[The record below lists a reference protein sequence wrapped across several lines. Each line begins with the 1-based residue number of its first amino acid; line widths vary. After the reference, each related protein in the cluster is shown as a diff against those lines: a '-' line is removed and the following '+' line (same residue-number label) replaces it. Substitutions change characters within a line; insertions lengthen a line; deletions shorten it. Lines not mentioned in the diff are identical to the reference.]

1 MSQDREYVGFVP
13 GDGWMVTHHEKDG
26 TTWHQRVVAW
36 AFDKAGEGHP
46 ITSTDDADA
55 SVVSKELYGRIDVWH
70 PDLAPPAFD
79 GMDVANRPPK
89 SQQS

>member
-1 MSQDREYVGFVP
+1 MSDEREYVGFVP

-26 TTWHQRVVAW
+26 AKWHQRVVAW
-36 AFDKAGEGHP
+36 AFDKSGDGHA
-46 ITSTDDADA
+46 ITSTDDGYA
-55 SVVSKELYGRIDVWH
+55 SVVTSDRQEQIDVWH

-79 GMDVANRPPK
+79 GMDLANRPPE